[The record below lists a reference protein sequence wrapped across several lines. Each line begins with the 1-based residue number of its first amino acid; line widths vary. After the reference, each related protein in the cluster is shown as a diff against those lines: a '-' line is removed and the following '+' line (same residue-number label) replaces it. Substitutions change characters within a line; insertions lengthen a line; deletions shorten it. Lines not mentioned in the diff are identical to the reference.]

1 MKYLEVI
8 RTRTIINE
16 LGHLF
21 ESAGR
26 PYSDF
31 EEALSKIFNEIFFR
45 FSVSGLPFYYL
56 PETGKKYNVVTIE
69 KKKIPVTIGMLNLIE
84 SWTRENRKGG
94 IRLKGLHKS
103 PTAAFLSST
112 KPTLGI

>member
-56 PETGKKYNVVTIE
+56 PETGKKYNVVTI
-69 KKKIPVTIGMLNLIE
+69 GMLNLIE